1 MARHRFLELIERPVE
16 VEQRL
21 VGGSRSAVVSP
32 TGFMVCPVV
41 VQQWLSSRACQW
53 DVYERAWQQALDL
66 ARPSIL
72 ERCQAFFWN

>member
-16 VEQRL
+16 IERQL
-21 VGGSRSAVVSP
+21 VRSGRPAAVSAA
-32 TGFMVCPVV
+32 GFMACPVV

-53 DVYERAWQQALDL
+53 DVYERALQQALDL

-72 ERCQAFFWN
+72 DRFEAALWN